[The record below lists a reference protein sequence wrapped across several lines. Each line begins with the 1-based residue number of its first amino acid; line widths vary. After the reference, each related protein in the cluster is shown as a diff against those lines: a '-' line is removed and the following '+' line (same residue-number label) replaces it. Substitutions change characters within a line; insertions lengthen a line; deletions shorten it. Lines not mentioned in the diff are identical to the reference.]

1 MNYLSGDNMIWLK
14 KQLWFW
20 ILVGILIMSVFFYI
34 TKGLIVFIGGAS
46 LGIFLY
52 DKFSGVEQKTM
63 ASNIN
68 DNIINYAKSKIM
80 KENFYSL

>member
-1 MNYLSGDNMIWLK
+1 MNLSNDNIVWLK
-14 KQLWFW
+14 KQVWFW
-20 ILVGILIMSVFFYI
+20 ILVGIFIMSIFFYI
-34 TKGLIVFIGGAS
+34 TKGLIVIIGGAS

-52 DKFSGVEQKTM
+52 DKFNLEKTV

-68 DNIINYAKSKIM
+68 NNILNYAKSKIL